1 MAELILPPG
10 RTTDEDHTFSGWHL
24 FAILIGGSLV
34 GITALQLLMEAIRA
48 L

>member
-1 MAELILPPG
+1 MADPILPPG
-10 RTTDEDHTFSGWHL
+10 RTTDKDHTFSGWHL

-34 GITALQLLMEAIRA
+34 GITGLQLLVEAIRA